1 MMDTQLPPRGE
12 SGSNTGRF
20 VGATSNMAILGT
32 QQELRHNLVHRH
44 DTNPATKYMT
54 HDAYLI
60 IVQMIGSSKNKKR
73 HAVGCEYIHIV
84 ANSGQLTI

>member
-1 MMDTQLPPRGE
+1 
-12 SGSNTGRF
+12 
-20 VGATSNMAILGT
+20 VGATSNTAILGT
-32 QQELRHNLVHRH
+32 QQELRRKLVHRH

-60 IVQMIGSSKNKKR
+60 IVHMSGSSKNKMQ
-73 HAVGCEYIHIV
+73 HAVGCENIHIV